1 MAILLQPLSGT
12 TTVRN
17 QFLQPL
23 HELHTQAL
31 TLRKCPVESDWDWLQ
46 KGVER
51 VLANVRS
58 GRDFLQTFQAFW
70 EQPMA
75 VGPYFDKLASPR
87 RLAMVAEC
95 SALLRQRVAASRAS
109 GLAEFTALDAF
120 EIYAGDGHY
129 LAAATHDPLRGETHW
144 PTGHFFALNLKD
156 QSLFPLVLA
165 DLVARKKE
173 HDIRAL
179 ERQNVAPLRQGAG
192 KGRKVIW
199 V

>member
-1 MAILLQPLSGT
+1 MAILLEPLSGT

-70 EQPMA
+70 GQPMA
-75 VGPYFDKLASPR
+75 VGP
-87 RLAMVAEC
+87 
-95 SALLRQRVAASRAS
+95 
-109 GLAEFTALDAF
+109 
-120 EIYAGDGHY
+120 
-129 LAAATHDPLRGETHW
+129 
-144 PTGHFFALNLKD
+144 
-156 QSLFPLVLA
+156 
-165 DLVARKKE
+165 
-173 HDIRAL
+173 
-179 ERQNVAPLRQGAG
+179 
-192 KGRKVIW
+192 
-199 V
+199 